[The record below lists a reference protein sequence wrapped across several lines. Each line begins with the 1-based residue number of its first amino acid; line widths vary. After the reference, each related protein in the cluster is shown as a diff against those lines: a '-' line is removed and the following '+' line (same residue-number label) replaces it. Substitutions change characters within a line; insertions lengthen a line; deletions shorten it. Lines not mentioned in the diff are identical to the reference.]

1 MPSTRQSELLRVK
14 GLKIYYNTPEGL
26 VRAVNGISFSVRRG
40 ECLSIVGES
49 GSGKSTAA
57 LAILRLLESPPARIA
72 AGEIL
77 FMGQDLLKLPEKS
90 LRRIRGKEISM
101 IFQDPQSSLNPVL
114 RVGEQI
120 IEQIVLHTKMS
131 KREAREKTI
140 ELLREVGI
148 PHPEKRIDEYP
159 HQFSGGMRQR
169 AMIAMALSCGP
180 KLIIADEPTSALDVT
195 IQAQILG
202 IFKELRDRG
211 ISILFIT
218 HDFGI
223 VADMADRVVIMYAG
237 KIVERGT
244 VLEIFD
250 NPLHPYT
257 KGLMACLP
265 SLNSEEAEL
274 PHIPGTMPS
283 LVDPPTGC
291 LFHPRCREAF
301 ASCDK
306 EEPPEYEVSNTHSV
320 ACHLYSSHPARGER

>member
-1 MPSTRQSELLRVK
+1 M
-14 GLKIYYNTPEGL
+14 YYNTPEGL
-26 VRAVNGISFSVRRG
+26 VRAVDGISFSVHQG

-49 GSGKSTAA
+49 GSGKTTAA
-57 LAILRLLESPPARIA
+57 LAILRLLESPPARID

-77 FMGQDLLKLPEKS
+77 FMGQDLLSLPDR
-90 LRRIRGKEISM
+90 LIRGIRGKEISM

-120 IEQIVLHTKMS
+120 IEQIVLHTNMS
-131 KREAREKTI
+131 RREAREKAI

-148 PHPEKRIDEYP
+148 PEPERRIDEYP

-195 IQAQILG
+195 IQAQILD

-223 VADMADRVVIMYAG
+223 VTDIADRVIIMYAG

-257 KGLMACLP
+257 RGLMACLP
-265 SLNSEEAEL
+265 SLSPEGDEL
-274 PHIPGTMPS
+274 PSIPGTMPS
-283 LVDPPTGC
+283 LVDPPAGC
-291 LFHPRCREAF
+291 LFHPRCGDRVAP
-301 ASCDK
+301 CYK
-306 EEPPEYEVSNTHSV
+306 KEPPEYRVSRTHSV
-320 ACHLYSSHPARGER
+320 ACHLYSSHPEREER